1 MAEYIVEMPFAWIYN
16 EADGTK
22 RESIV
27 RCRDCKHSIAYG
39 NGCMF
44 FAAGMGKF
52 TETAMD
58 VEPDGFCKWGERK

>member
-27 RCRDCKHSIAYG
+27 RCRDCEHYDDYLGSCLRG
-39 NGCMF
+39 NDNGRS
-44 FAAGMGKF
+44 A
-52 TETAMD
+52 
-58 VEPDGFCKWGERK
+58 VPDGFCAWGVRK